1 MDRRLTAILYADIAG
16 YSKLTGVD
24 EAQTHTKLAAALDL
38 VSAVISE
45 NSGQKLHEAGDA
57 VLAEFNSA
65 TKAVTAAIEIQKRMS
80 IQNADLAESERLQ
93 FRIGVNLGE
102 VIDDRDE
109 IYGDG
114 VNLAA
119 RIQELSQPGGVCISG
134 AVYDQIVGRVD
145 QNFVDMGHRKFKNIS
160 QTVQVYQAQIT
171 NLQLPES
178 EVSGFFTKVRKP
190 VATGG
195 CLCRRVRFEV
205 FQQPLQIG
213 YCHCRWCQL
222 ATGGALGV
230 SLIFEKEAVRFS
242 GDELKKYKSSEIA
255 ERGFCG
261 NCGTSITNTHYTPVE
276 SAYYAIR
283 LGSMDNPK
291 DFPPTF
297 HWGVEN
303 RLPWLD
309 INDELPR
316 IRSDQDA
323 EIQARWK
330 AVGRPDLEDQLP

>member
-1 MDRRLTAILYADIAG
+1 MERRLAAVLYADVAG
-16 YSKLTGVD
+16 YSRLTGLN
-24 EAQTHTKLAAALDL
+24 EEETHRQLNAGLNLLTH
-38 VSAVISE
+38 VIESH
-45 NSGQKLHEAGDA
+45 GGLKLHEAGDA
-57 VLAEFNSA
+57 VLAEFSS
-65 TKAVTAAIEIQKRMS
+65 VTAAVTCALKFQAQILE
-80 IQNADLAESERLQ
+80 QNAGIAEAQRFQ
-93 FRIGVNLGE
+93 FRVGVNLGE
-102 VIDDRDE
+102 VIHDRDD

-119 RIQELSQPGGVCISG
+119 RIQEMSQPGGVCISG
-134 AVYDQIVGRVD
+134 AVYEQIVGKLD
-145 QNFVDMGHRKFKNIS
+145 QDFDDLGHRKFKNIS
-160 QTVQVYQAQIT
+160 QSVHVYQARIAG
-171 NLQLPES
+171 LQPRDEEPL
-178 EVSGFFTKVRKP
+178 GFFIDRRNP

-195 CLCRRVRFEV
+195 CLCRKVRFEV
-205 FQQPLQIG
+205 FQEPVQVG

-230 SLIFEKEAVRFS
+230 SLIFEKTAVRFL

-261 NCGTSITNTHYTPVE
+261 NCGTSITNTHYTPDE

-303 RLPWLD
+303 KLPWLD
-309 INDELPR
+309 INDDLPR
-316 IRSDQDA
+316 IRSDEDA
-323 EIQARWK
+323 DIQRRWA
-330 AVGRPDLEDQLP
+330 AVGRPNLEDQLP